1 MLLDWENETVET
13 ERRTVSQEG
22 RFGGLKII
30 QNKDGFCFGIDAVLL
45 ANFAKN
51 MKRKNL
57 VVDLCTGTGI
67 VAILLSGKTEAKKII
82 GVEIQKE
89 SAEMAKRSVELNSL
103 EGRVEI
109 LNEDLKK
116 LKPTIMAGSVDTV
129 TVNPPYMK
137 AGSAIIND
145 ENKMSIARHEVC
157 CTLDDVIKE
166 AARMLKTNGEFFMV
180 HKPERLVDIFC
191 TMRKYKIEPKRI
203 RFVHP
208 SVDKPANIV
217 LIEGTRDG
225 KEFLKFENSLYVYEN
240 GEYTDEIYEIYEKE
254 K

>member
-1 MLLDWENETVET
+1 MVIRENERIDDLQYKE
-13 ERRTVSQEG
+13 
-22 RFGGLKII
+22 LKII

-67 VAILLSGKTEAKKII
+67 VAILLSGKTDAKKII

-89 SAEMAKRSVELNSL
+89 SAEMAKRSVELNSIQD
-103 EGRVEI
+103 RVEI
-109 LNEDLKK
+109 INEDLKK
-116 LKPTIMAGSVDTV
+116 LKPIIEAGSVDAV

-137 AGSAIIND
+137 AGSAIVND

-157 CTLDDVIKE
+157 CTLEDVIKE
-166 AARMLKTNGEFFMV
+166 SARMLKTNGEFFMV

-208 SVDKPANIV
+208 SADKPANIV
-217 LIEGTRDG
+217 LIEGSRDG
-225 KEFLKFENSLYVYEN
+225 KEFLKFEKPLYVYEN

-254 K
+254 KLK

>member
-1 MLLDWENETVET
+1 MVIKENE
-13 ERRTVSQEG
+13 RIDDLLYK
-22 RFGGLKII
+22 GLKII

-51 MKRKNL
+51 MKRKNV

-67 VAILLSGKTEAKKII
+67 VAILLSGKTDAKRII
-82 GVEIQKE
+82 GVEIQEE

-103 EGRVEI
+103 QDRVEI
-109 LNEDLKK
+109 INEDLKK
-116 LKPTIMAGSVDTV
+116 LKPIIESGSVDTV

-137 AGSAIIND
+137 AGSAIVND

-217 LIEGTRDG
+217 LIEGSRDG
-225 KEFLKFENSLYVYEN
+225 KEFLKFEKSLYVYEN

>member
-1 MLLDWENETVET
+1 MVINENE
-13 ERRTVSQEG
+13 RIDDLQYK
-22 RFGGLKII
+22 GLKII

-67 VAILLSGKTEAKKII
+67 VAILLSGKIDAKKII
-82 GVEIQKE
+82 GVEIQE
-89 SAEMAKRSVELNSL
+89 ETAEMAKRSVELNSL
-103 EGRVEI
+103 QGRVEI
-109 LNEDLKK
+109 INQDLKK
-116 LKPTIMAGSVDTV
+116 LKPIIEAGSVDTV

-137 AGSAIIND
+137 AGSAIVND

-217 LIEGTRDG
+217 LIEGSRDG
-225 KEFLKFENSLYVYEN
+225 REFLKFEKSLYVYEN

>member
-1 MLLDWENETVET
+1 MVINENE
-13 ERRTVSQEG
+13 RIDDLQYK
-22 RFGGLKII
+22 GLKII

-67 VAILLSGKTEAKKII
+67 VAILLSGKTDAKKII

-89 SAEMAKRSVELNSL
+89 SAEMAERSVKLNAIQD
-103 EGRVEI
+103 RVEI
-109 LNEDLKK
+109 INEDLKK
-116 LKPTIMAGSVDTV
+116 LKPIIEAGSVDTV

-166 AARMLKTNGEFFMV
+166 AARILKTNGEFFMV

-217 LIEGTRDG
+217 LIEGSRDG
-225 KEFLKFENSLYVYEN
+225 KEFLKFEKSLYVYEN

>member
-1 MLLDWENETVET
+1 MVINENE
-13 ERRTVSQEG
+13 RIDDLQYK
-22 RFGGLKII
+22 GLKII

-67 VAILLSGKTEAKKII
+67 VAILLSGKTDAKKII

-89 SAEMAKRSVELNSL
+89 SAEMAKRSVELNSIQD
-103 EGRVEI
+103 RVEI
-109 LNEDLKK
+109 INEDLKK
-116 LKPTIMAGSVDTV
+116 LKPIIEAGSVDTV

-137 AGSAIIND
+137 VGSAIVND

-166 AARMLKTNGEFFMV
+166 SARMLKTNGEFFMV

-217 LIEGTRDG
+217 LIEGSRDG
-225 KEFLKFENSLYVYEN
+225 KEFLKFEKSLYVYEN

>member
-1 MLLDWENETVET
+1 MVINENE
-13 ERRTVSQEG
+13 RIDDLQYK
-22 RFGGLKII
+22 GLKII

-82 GVEIQKE
+82 GVEIQSE
-89 SAEMAKRSVELNSL
+89 SAEMAKRSVELNSIQD
-103 EGRVEI
+103 RVEI
-109 LNEDLKK
+109 INQDLKK
-116 LKPTIMAGSVDTV
+116 LKTIIEAGSVDTV

-137 AGSAIIND
+137 AGSAIVND

-157 CTLDDVIKE
+157 CTLEDVIKE
-166 AARMLKTNGEFFMV
+166 AARILKTNGEFFMV

-208 SVDKPANIV
+208 SADKPANIV

-225 KEFLKFENSLYVYEN
+225 KEFLKFEKSLYVYEN

>member
-1 MLLDWENETVET
+1 
-13 ERRTVSQEG
+13 
-22 RFGGLKII
+22 
-30 QNKDGFCFGIDAVLL
+30 
-45 ANFAKN
+45 

-67 VAILLSGKTEAKKII
+67 VAILLSGKTNAKKII
-82 GVEIQKE
+82 GVEIQEE
-89 SAEMAKRSVELNSL
+89 SAEMAKRSVELNL
-103 EGRVEI
+103 LQDRVEI
-109 LNEDLKK
+109 INEDLKK
-116 LKPTIMAGSVDTV
+116 LKPIIEAGSVDTV

-137 AGSAIIND
+137 AGSAIVND
-145 ENKMSIARHEVC
+145 EDKMSIARHEVC
-157 CTLDDVIKE
+157 CTLDDVVKE
-166 AARMLKTNGEFFMV
+166 AARILKTNGEFFMV

>member
-1 MLLDWENETVET
+1 MVINENE
-13 ERRTVSQEG
+13 RIDDLQYK
-22 RFGGLKII
+22 GLKII

-82 GVEIQKE
+82 GVEIQSE
-89 SAEMAKRSVELNSL
+89 SAEMAKRSVELNSIQD
-103 EGRVEI
+103 RVEI
-109 LNEDLKK
+109 INQDLKK
-116 LKPTIMAGSVDTV
+116 LKTIIGAGSVDTV

-137 AGSAIIND
+137 AGSAIVND

-157 CTLDDVIKE
+157 CTLEDVIKE
-166 AARMLKTNGEFFMV
+166 AARILKTNGEFFMV

-208 SVDKPANIV
+208 SADKPANIV

-225 KEFLKFENSLYVYEN
+225 KEFLKFEKSLYVYEN

>member
-1 MLLDWENETVET
+1 MVIKENE
-13 ERRTVSQEG
+13 RIDDLQYK
-22 RFGGLKII
+22 GLKII

-51 MKRKNL
+51 MKRKNV

-67 VAILLSGKTEAKKII
+67 VAILLSGKTDAKRII
-82 GVEIQKE
+82 GVEIQEE

-103 EGRVEI
+103 QDRVEI
-109 LNEDLKK
+109 INEDLKK
-116 LKPTIMAGSVDTV
+116 LKPIIESGSVDTV

-137 AGSAIIND
+137 AGGAIVND

>member
-1 MLLDWENETVET
+1 MVINENE
-13 ERRTVSQEG
+13 RIDDLQYK
-22 RFGGLKII
+22 GLKII

-67 VAILLSGKTEAKKII
+67 VAILLSGKTDAKKII
-82 GVEIQKE
+82 GVEIQPE
-89 SAEMAKRSVELNSL
+89 SAEMAKRSVSLNSL
-103 EGRVEI
+103 QDRVEI
-109 LNEDLKK
+109 INQDLKK
-116 LKPTIMAGSVDTV
+116 LKTVIEAGSVDTV

-137 AGSAIIND
+137 AGSAIVND
-145 ENKMSIARHEVC
+145 ENKLSIARHEVC

-166 AARMLKTNGEFFMV
+166 SARILKTNGEFFMV

-225 KEFLKFENSLYVYEN
+225 KEFLKFEKSLYVYEN
-240 GEYTDEIYEIYEKE
+240 GEYTDEIYETSSRAYPLYLYDEL
-254 K
+254 

>member
-1 MLLDWENETVET
+1 MVINENE
-13 ERRTVSQEG
+13 RIDDLQYK
-22 RFGGLKII
+22 GLKII
-30 QNKDGFCFGIDAVLL
+30 QNKSGFCFGIDAVLL

-51 MKRKNL
+51 MKRKDM

-67 VAILLSGKTEAKKII
+67 IPILLSGKTNAKKII
-82 GVEIQKE
+82 GVEIQGE

-103 EGRVEI
+103 QGRVEI
-109 LNEDLKK
+109 INEDLKN
-116 LKPTIMAGSVDTV
+116 LKPIIEAGSVDTV

-137 AGSAIIND
+137 AGSAIVND
-145 ENKMSIARHEVC
+145 KNKMSIARHEVC

-166 AARMLKTNGEFFMV
+166 AARILKTNGELFMV

-217 LIEGTRDG
+217 LIEGSRDG

-254 K
+254 KEK

>member
-1 MLLDWENETVET
+1 MVINENE
-13 ERRTVSQEG
+13 RIDDLQYK
-22 RFGGLKII
+22 GLKII

-51 MKRKNL
+51 MKRKKL

-67 VAILLSGKTEAKKII
+67 VAILLSGKTDAKKII
-82 GVEIQKE
+82 GVEIQPE
-89 SAEMAKRSVELNSL
+89 SAEMAKRSVELNSIQD
-103 EGRVEI
+103 RVEI
-109 LNEDLKK
+109 INQDLKK
-116 LKPTIMAGSVDTV
+116 LKTVIEAGSVDTV

-137 AGSAIIND
+137 AGSAIVND
-145 ENKMSIARHEVC
+145 ENKLSIARHEVC

-166 AARMLKTNGEFFMV
+166 AARILKTNGEFFMV

-225 KEFLKFENSLYVYEN
+225 KEFLKFEKSLYVYEN

>member
-1 MLLDWENETVET
+1 MVINKNE
-13 ERRTVSQEG
+13 RIDDLQYK
-22 RFGGLKII
+22 GLKII

-51 MKRKNL
+51 MKRKNM

-67 VAILLSGKTEAKKII
+67 VAILLSGKTDAKKII
-82 GVEIQKE
+82 GVEIQSE
-89 SAEMAKRSVELNSL
+89 SAEMAMRSVELNSL
-103 EGRVEI
+103 QDRVEI
-109 LNEDLKK
+109 INEDLKK
-116 LKPTIMAGSVDTV
+116 LKPIIEAGSVDTV

-145 ENKMSIARHEVC
+145 VNKMSIARHEVC

-166 AARMLKTNGEFFMV
+166 AARILKTNGEFFMV

-225 KEFLKFENSLYVYEN
+225 KEFLKLEKSLYVYEN

>member
-1 MLLDWENETVET
+1 MVINENE
-13 ERRTVSQEG
+13 RIDDLQYK
-22 RFGGLKII
+22 GLKII

-67 VAILLSGKTEAKKII
+67 VAILLSGKTDAQKII
-82 GVEIQKE
+82 GVEIQEE

-103 EGRVEI
+103 QGRVEI
-109 LNEDLKK
+109 INQDLKK
-116 LKPTIMAGSVDTV
+116 LKPIIEAGSVDTV

-137 AGSAIIND
+137 AGSAIVND

-157 CTLDDVIKE
+157 CTLDDVVKE

-225 KEFLKFENSLYVYEN
+225 KEFLKFEKSLYVYEN
-240 GEYTDEIYEIYEKE
+240 GKYTDEIYEIYEKE

>member
-1 MLLDWENETVET
+1 MVINENE
-13 ERRTVSQEG
+13 RIDDLQYK
-22 RFGGLKII
+22 GLKII
-30 QNKDGFCFGIDAVLL
+30 QNKSGFCFGIDAVLL

-51 MKRKNL
+51 MKRKDM

-67 VAILLSGKTEAKKII
+67 IPILLSGKTNAKKII
-82 GVEIQKE
+82 GVEIQGE

-103 EGRVEI
+103 QGRVEI
-109 LNEDLKK
+109 INEDLKN
-116 LKPTIMAGSVDTV
+116 LKHIIEAGSVDTV

-137 AGSAIIND
+137 AGSAIVND
-145 ENKMSIARHEVC
+145 KNKMSIARHEVC

-166 AARMLKTNGEFFMV
+166 AARILKTNGELFMV

-217 LIEGTRDG
+217 LIEGSRDG

-254 K
+254 KEK